1 MRLEEVIEEKRKGG
15 TIKAPEPE
23 KEPSAT
29 PDLMA
34 ALEESLAKLKGDRLE
49 DLTKN
54 ELQARAADADVEGRS
69 SMSKD
74 ELVDA
79 LS

>member
-1 MRLEEVIEEKRKGG
+1 
-15 TIKAPEPE
+15 
-23 KEPSAT
+23 
-29 PDLMA
+29 MA
-34 ALEESLAKLKGDRLE
+34 ALEESLSKLKTKDLADLSKKELLE
-49 DLTKN
+49 
-54 ELQARAADADVEGRS
+54 RAADEDVEGRS